1 MKHNFN
7 TDYLKELY
15 ESLNVSESAK
25 GRFFEDYLKE
35 DAPTPAQAD
44 DKGGNAFT
52 KAFFK
57 FAKWLDKGTPTVESS
72 TQKIMEALAGMEQVI
87 QTSPLAD
94 QQRKQ
99 RDLQYI
105 QKFKEQVTTATQGVT
120 NAQAKYTEAKKTFEP
135 QIAKAEQSMAAEIAQ
150 QEKVL
155 DEIKNRIDTNA
166 ENPEELQKI
175 KTELEQSIQEAKK
188 VDPENGGEAE
198 QELLDSVNEKLE
210 KLGTVQPEENS
221 EDNPDGESEPSN
233 DNGDTSETES
243 GPSSDDD
250 KTGNI
255 DKKVEDNEAGKTGGV
270 KDLNDD
276 EDLDRMG
283 ESVQS

>member
-25 GRFFEDYLKE
+25 SRFFEDYLKE
-35 DAPTPAQAD
+35 NAPAQDA

-120 NAQAKYTEAKKTFEP
+120 NAQAKYSEAKKTFEP
-135 QIAKAEQSMAAEIAQ
+135 QIVKAEQSMAAEIAQ

-188 VDPENGGEAE
+188 ADPENGGEAE

-210 KLGTVQPEENS
+210 KLGTVQSEENS
-221 EDNPDGESEPSN
+221 EDTPDGESEPSN
-233 DNGDTSETES
+233 EEVKAGE
-243 GPSSDDD
+243 D
-250 KTGNI
+250 KTDENKTSDT

-270 KDLNDD
+270 KDLNDG
-276 EDLDRMG
+276 EELDRMG

>member
-35 DAPTPAQAD
+35 DAPAQAD

-135 QIAKAEQSMAAEIAQ
+135 QIVKAEQSMAAEIAQ

-221 EDNPDGESEPSN
+221 EDTPDGESEPSN
-233 DNGDTSETES
+233 EEVKAGEGKTDENKTSDT
-243 GPSSDDD
+243 
-250 KTGNI
+250 

-270 KDLNDD
+270 KDLNDG
-276 EDLDRMG
+276 EELDRMG

>member
-35 DAPTPAQAD
+35 DAPAQD
-44 DKGGNAFT
+44 VDKGGNAFT

-135 QIAKAEQSMAAEIAQ
+135 QIVKAEQSMAAEIAQ

-210 KLGTVQPEENS
+210 KLGTVQSEENS
-221 EDNPDGESEPSN
+221 EDTPDGESEPSN
-233 DNGDTSETES
+233 EEVKAGE
-243 GPSSDDD
+243 D
-250 KTGNI
+250 KTDENKTSDT

-270 KDLNDD
+270 KDLNDG
-276 EDLDRMG
+276 EELDRMG

>member
-35 DAPTPAQAD
+35 DAPAQAD

-120 NAQAKYTEAKKTFEP
+120 NAQAKYSEAKKTFEP
-135 QIAKAEQSMAAEIAQ
+135 QIVKAEQSMAAEIAQ

-188 VDPENGGEAE
+188 ADPENGGEAE

-210 KLGTVQPEENS
+210 KLGTVQSEENS
-221 EDNPDGESEPSN
+221 EDTPDGESEPSN
-233 DNGDTSETES
+233 EEVKAGE
-243 GPSSDDD
+243 D
-250 KTGNI
+250 KTDENKTSDT

-270 KDLNDD
+270 KDLNDG
-276 EDLDRMG
+276 EELDRMG

>member
-35 DAPTPAQAD
+35 DAPAQAD

-233 DNGDTSETES
+233 EEVKAGE
-243 GPSSDDD
+243 D
-250 KTGNI
+250 KTDENKTSDT

-270 KDLNDD
+270 KDLNDG
-276 EDLDRMG
+276 EELDRMG

>member
-1 MKHNFN
+1 MKHKFN

-35 DAPTPAQAD
+35 DAPAQAD

-135 QIAKAEQSMAAEIAQ
+135 QIVKAEQSMAAEIAQ

-221 EDNPDGESEPSN
+221 EDTPDGESEPSN
-233 DNGDTSETES
+233 EEVKAGE
-243 GPSSDDD
+243 D
-250 KTGNI
+250 KTDENKTSDT

-270 KDLNDD
+270 KDLNDG
-276 EDLDRMG
+276 EELDRMG

>member
-35 DAPTPAQAD
+35 DAPAQDA

-135 QIAKAEQSMAAEIAQ
+135 QIVKAEQSMAAEIAQ

-188 VDPENGGEAE
+188 ADPENGGEAE

-221 EDNPDGESEPSN
+221 EGTPDGESEPSN
-233 DNGDTSETES
+233 EEVKAGE
-243 GPSSDDD
+243 D
-250 KTGNI
+250 KTDENKTSDT

-270 KDLNDD
+270 KDLNDG
-276 EDLDRMG
+276 EELDRMG
-283 ESVQS
+283 ESV

>member
-7 TDYLKELY
+7 TEYLKELY

-35 DAPTPAQAD
+35 DAPAQDA

-135 QIAKAEQSMAAEIAQ
+135 QIVKAEQSMAAEIAQ

-175 KTELEQSIQEAKK
+175 KTELEQSIQQAKK
-188 VDPENGGEAE
+188 ADPENGGEAE

-210 KLGTVQPEENS
+210 KLGTVQSEENS
-221 EDNPDGESEPSN
+221 EDTPDGESEPSN
-233 DNGDTSETES
+233 EEVKAGE
-243 GPSSDDD
+243 D
-250 KTGNI
+250 KTDENKTSDT

-270 KDLNDD
+270 KDLNDG
-276 EDLDRMG
+276 EELDRMG

>member
-35 DAPTPAQAD
+35 DAPAQPAQGGD
-44 DKGGNAFT
+44 NGGNLFT

-72 TQKIMEALAGMEQVI
+72 TQKIMEALAGMEQII

-120 NAQAKYTEAKKTFEP
+120 NAQAKYAEAKKTFEP

-150 QEKVL
+150 EEKTL

-175 KTELEQSIQEAKK
+175 KAELEQSIQEAKK
-188 VDPENGGEAE
+188 ADPENGGEAE

-210 KLGTVQPEENS
+210 QAGTAQPEDANEAKPEN
-221 EDNPDGESEPSN
+221 ESEPSN
-233 DNGDTSETES
+233 DDEAKTDDTNE
-243 GPSSDDD
+243 
-250 KTGNI
+250 
-255 DKKVEDNEAGKTGGV
+255 KVEDNEAGKNGNV
-270 KDLNDD
+270 KDLTD
-276 EDLDRMG
+276 EEEQERLG
-283 ESVQS
+283 ESVKS

>member
-35 DAPTPAQAD
+35 DAPAQDA

-155 DEIKNRIDTNA
+155 DEIKNMIDTNA

-210 KLGTVQPEENS
+210 KLGTVQPEEDS
-221 EDNPDGESEPSN
+221 EDTPDGESEHSN
-233 DNGDTSETES
+233 EEVKAGEDKADENKTSDT
-243 GPSSDDD
+243 
-250 KTGNI
+250 

-270 KDLNDD
+270 KDLNDG
-276 EDLDRMG
+276 EELDRMG

>member
-35 DAPTPAQAD
+35 DAPAQNA

-188 VDPENGGEAE
+188 ADPENGGEAE

-210 KLGTVQPEENS
+210 KLGTAQPEESN
-221 EDNPDGESEPSN
+221 EDAPDGESEPSN
-233 DNGDTSETES
+233 EEVKAGE
-243 GPSSDDD
+243 D
-250 KTGNI
+250 KTDENKTSDT

-270 KDLNDD
+270 KDLNDG
-276 EDLDRMG
+276 EELDRMG

>member
-35 DAPTPAQAD
+35 DAPVQAD

-120 NAQAKYTEAKKTFEP
+120 NAQAKYSEAKKTFEP
-135 QIAKAEQSMAAEIAQ
+135 QIVKAEQSMAAEIAQ

-155 DEIKNRIDTNA
+155 DEIKNKIDTNA

-188 VDPENGGEAE
+188 ADPENGGEAE

-210 KLGTVQPEENS
+210 KLGTVQSEENS

-233 DNGDTSETES
+233 EEVKAGE
-243 GPSSDDD
+243 D
-250 KTGNI
+250 KTDENKTSDT

-270 KDLNDD
+270 KDLNDG
-276 EDLDRMG
+276 EELDRMG

>member
-35 DAPTPAQAD
+35 DATVQAD
-44 DKGGNAFT
+44 DKGGNAVT

-120 NAQAKYTEAKKTFEP
+120 NAQAKYSEAKKTFEP
-135 QIAKAEQSMAAEIAQ
+135 QIVKAEQSMAAEIAQ

-155 DEIKNRIDTNA
+155 DEIKNKIDTNA

-188 VDPENGGEAE
+188 ADPENGGEAE

-210 KLGTVQPEENS
+210 KLGTVQSEENS
-221 EDNPDGESEPSN
+221 EDTPDGESEPSN
-233 DNGDTSETES
+233 EEVKAGE
-243 GPSSDDD
+243 D
-250 KTGNI
+250 KTDENKTSDT

-270 KDLNDD
+270 KDLNDG
-276 EDLDRMG
+276 EELDRMG

>member
-35 DAPTPAQAD
+35 NAPAQDA

-135 QIAKAEQSMAAEIAQ
+135 QIVKAEQSMAAEIAQ

-243 GPSSDDD
+243 GPSSDD
-250 KTGNI
+250 KTGDTN
-255 DKKVEDNEAGKTGGV
+255 KKVEDNEAGKTGGV
-270 KDLNDD
+270 KDLTD
-276 EDLDRMG
+276 EEEQERLG
-283 ESVQS
+283 ESVKS

>member
-25 GRFFEDYLKE
+25 SRFFEDYLKE
-35 DAPTPAQAD
+35 NAPAQDA

-120 NAQAKYTEAKKTFEP
+120 NAQAKYSEAKKTFEP
-135 QIAKAEQSMAAEIAQ
+135 QIVKAEQSMAVEIAQ

-188 VDPENGGEAE
+188 ADPENGGEAE

-210 KLGTVQPEENS
+210 KLGTVQSEENS
-221 EDNPDGESEPSN
+221 EDTPDGESEPSN
-233 DNGDTSETES
+233 EEVKAGE
-243 GPSSDDD
+243 D
-250 KTGNI
+250 KTDENKTSDT

-270 KDLNDD
+270 KDLNDG
-276 EDLDRMG
+276 EELDRMG

>member
-35 DAPTPAQAD
+35 DAPAQDA

-135 QIAKAEQSMAAEIAQ
+135 QIVKAEQSMAVEIAQ

-221 EDNPDGESEPSN
+221 EDTPDGESEPSN
-233 DNGDTSETES
+233 EEVKTGE
-243 GPSSDDD
+243 D
-250 KTGNI
+250 KTDENKTI
-255 DKKVEDNEAGKTGGV
+255 DTDKKVEDNEAGKTGGV
-270 KDLNDD
+270 KDLNDG
-276 EDLDRMG
+276 EELDRMG

>member
-35 DAPTPAQAD
+35 NAPAQDA

-135 QIAKAEQSMAAEIAQ
+135 QIVKAEQSMAAEIAQ

-221 EDNPDGESEPSN
+221 EDTPDGESEPSN
-233 DNGDTSETES
+233 EEVKAGE
-243 GPSSDDD
+243 D
-250 KTGNI
+250 KTDENKTSDT

-270 KDLNDD
+270 KNLNDG
-276 EDLDRMG
+276 EELDRMG

>member
-35 DAPTPAQAD
+35 DAPAQAG

-135 QIAKAEQSMAAEIAQ
+135 QIVKAEQSMAVEIAQ

-188 VDPENGGEAE
+188 ADPENGGEAE

-210 KLGTVQPEENS
+210 KLGTVQSEENS
-221 EDNPDGESEPSN
+221 EDTPDGESEPSN
-233 DNGDTSETES
+233 EEVKAGE
-243 GPSSDDD
+243 D
-250 KTGNI
+250 KTDENKTSDT

-270 KDLNDD
+270 KDLNDG
-276 EDLDRMG
+276 EELDRMG

>member
-35 DAPTPAQAD
+35 DAPAQAD

-135 QIAKAEQSMAAEIAQ
+135 QIVKAEQSMAAEIAQ

-155 DEIKNRIDTNA
+155 DEIKNKIDTNA

-210 KLGTVQPEENS
+210 KLGTVQSEKTS
-221 EDNPDGESEPSN
+221 EDTPDGESELSN
-233 DNGDTSETES
+233 EEVKVDEGKTDENNTSDT
-243 GPSSDDD
+243 
-250 KTGNI
+250 

-270 KDLNDD
+270 KDLNDG
-276 EDLDRMG
+276 EELDRMG
-283 ESVQS
+283 ELVQS

>member
-35 DAPTPAQAD
+35 NAPAQDA

-72 TQKIMEALAGMEQVI
+72 TQKIMEALAGMEQII

-135 QIAKAEQSMAAEIAQ
+135 QIAKAEQSMAVEIAQ

-221 EDNPDGESEPSN
+221 EDNPAGESEPSN

-243 GPSSDDD
+243 GPSSDD
-250 KTGNI
+250 KTSDTN
-255 DKKVEDNEAGKTGGV
+255 KKVEDNETGKNGNV
-270 KDLNDD
+270 KDLTD
-276 EDLDRMG
+276 EEEQERFG
-283 ESVQS
+283 ESVKS

>member
-35 DAPTPAQAD
+35 DAPAPAQAD

-72 TQKIMEALAGMEQVI
+72 TQKIMEALAGMEQII

-166 ENPEELQKI
+166 ENPEGLQKI

-188 VDPENGGEAE
+188 ADPENGGEAE

-210 KLGTVQPEENS
+210 QSGTVQSEETS
-221 EDNPDGESEPSN
+221 EDKSEGESESSN
-233 DNGDTSETES
+233 EEVKAGE
-243 GPSSDDD
+243 D
-250 KTGNI
+250 KTDENKTSDT
-255 DKKVEDNEAGKTGGV
+255 DKKVEDNEAGKNGGV
-270 KDLNDD
+270 KDLNDG
-276 EDLDRMG
+276 EELDRMG
-283 ESVQS
+283 ESVKS

>member
-35 DAPTPAQAD
+35 DAPAQAD

-135 QIAKAEQSMAAEIAQ
+135 QIVKAEQSMAAEIAQ

-155 DEIKNRIDTNA
+155 DEIKNKIDTNA

-210 KLGTVQPEENS
+210 KLGTVQSEKTS
-221 EDNPDGESEPSN
+221 EDTPDGESELSN
-233 DNGDTSETES
+233 EEVKVDEGKTDENKTSDT
-243 GPSSDDD
+243 
-250 KTGNI
+250 

-270 KDLNDD
+270 KDLNDG
-276 EDLDRMG
+276 EELDRMG
-283 ESVQS
+283 ELVQS

>member
-35 DAPTPAQAD
+35 DAPVQAD

-135 QIAKAEQSMAAEIAQ
+135 QIVKAEQSMAAEIAQ

-155 DEIKNRIDTNA
+155 DEIKNKIDTNA

-221 EDNPDGESEPSN
+221 EDTPDGESEPSN
-233 DNGDTSETES
+233 EEVKAGESKTDENKTSDT
-243 GPSSDDD
+243 
-250 KTGNI
+250 

-270 KDLNDD
+270 KDLNDG
-276 EDLDRMG
+276 EELDRMG

>member
-35 DAPTPAQAD
+35 DAPAQGA

-210 KLGTVQPEENS
+210 KLGTVQSEKTS
-221 EDNPDGESEPSN
+221 EDTPDGESEPSN
-233 DNGDTSETES
+233 EEVKAGE
-243 GPSSDDD
+243 D
-250 KTGNI
+250 KTDENKTSDT
-255 DKKVEDNEAGKTGGV
+255 DKKVENNEAGKTGGV
-270 KDLNDD
+270 KDLNDG
-276 EDLDRMG
+276 EELDRMG

>member
-35 DAPTPAQAD
+35 NAPAQDA

-99 RDLQYI
+99 RELQYI

-135 QIAKAEQSMAAEIAQ
+135 QIVKAEQSMAAEIAQ

-221 EDNPDGESEPSN
+221 EDTPDGESEPSN
-233 DNGDTSETES
+233 EEVKAGE
-243 GPSSDDD
+243 D
-250 KTGNI
+250 KTDENKTSDT

-270 KDLNDD
+270 KNLNDG
-276 EDLDRMG
+276 EELDRMG

>member
-35 DAPTPAQAD
+35 DAPAQD
-44 DKGGNAFT
+44 VDKGGNAFT

-135 QIAKAEQSMAAEIAQ
+135 QIVKAEQSMAAEIAQ

-155 DEIKNRIDTNA
+155 DEIKNKIDTNA

-188 VDPENGGEAE
+188 ADPENGGEAE

-221 EDNPDGESEPSN
+221 EDTPDGESEPSN
-233 DNGDTSETES
+233 EEVKAGEGKTDENKTSDT
-243 GPSSDDD
+243 
-250 KTGNI
+250 

-270 KDLNDD
+270 KELNDG
-276 EDLDRMG
+276 EELDRMG

>member
-1 MKHNFN
+1 MKHKFN

-35 DAPTPAQAD
+35 DAPAQAD

-72 TQKIMEALAGMEQVI
+72 TQKIMEALAGMEQII

-135 QIAKAEQSMAAEIAQ
+135 QIAKAEQSMAVEIAQ

-221 EDNPDGESEPSN
+221 EDTPDGESEPSN
-233 DNGDTSETES
+233 EEVKAGE
-243 GPSSDDD
+243 D
-250 KTGNI
+250 KTDENKTSDT

-270 KDLNDD
+270 KDLNDG
-276 EDLDRMG
+276 EELDRMG

>member
-35 DAPTPAQAD
+35 DAPASAQAD

-72 TQKIMEALAGMEQVI
+72 TQKIMEALAGMEQII

-105 QKFKEQVTTATQGVT
+105 QKFKQQVTTATQGVT

-155 DEIKNRIDTNA
+155 DEIKNKIDTNA

-188 VDPENGGEAE
+188 ADPENGGEAE

-210 KLGTVQPEENS
+210 KLGTVQSEENS
-221 EDNPDGESEPSN
+221 EDTPDGESEPSN
-233 DNGDTSETES
+233 EEVKAGE
-243 GPSSDDD
+243 D
-250 KTGNI
+250 KTDENKTSDT

-270 KDLNDD
+270 KDLNDG
-276 EDLDRMG
+276 EELDRMG

>member
-35 DAPTPAQAD
+35 DAPVQAD

-120 NAQAKYTEAKKTFEP
+120 NAQAKYSEAKKTFEP
-135 QIAKAEQSMAAEIAQ
+135 QIVKAEQSMAAEIAQ

-155 DEIKNRIDTNA
+155 DEIKNKIDTNA

-188 VDPENGGEAE
+188 ADPENGGEAE

-210 KLGTVQPEENS
+210 KLGTVQSEENS
-221 EDNPDGESEPSN
+221 EDTPDGESEPSN
-233 DNGDTSETES
+233 EEVKAGE
-243 GPSSDDD
+243 D
-250 KTGNI
+250 KTDENKTSDT

-270 KDLNDD
+270 KNLNDG
-276 EDLDRMG
+276 EELDRMG

>member
-35 DAPTPAQAD
+35 DAPAQAD

-135 QIAKAEQSMAAEIAQ
+135 QIVKAEQSMAVEIAQ

-221 EDNPDGESEPSN
+221 EDTPDGESEPSN
-233 DNGDTSETES
+233 EEVKAGE
-243 GPSSDDD
+243 D
-250 KTGNI
+250 KTDENKTSDT

-270 KDLNDD
+270 KDLNDG
-276 EDLDRMG
+276 EELDRMG

>member
-35 DAPTPAQAD
+35 DAPVQAD

-135 QIAKAEQSMAAEIAQ
+135 QIVKAEQSMAVEIAQ

-175 KTELEQSIQEAKK
+175 KTELEQSIQKAKK

-221 EDNPDGESEPSN
+221 EDTPDGESEPSN
-233 DNGDTSETES
+233 EEVKADEGKTDENKTSDT
-243 GPSSDDD
+243 
-250 KTGNI
+250 

-270 KDLNDD
+270 KDLNDG
-276 EDLDRMG
+276 EELDRMG

>member
-1 MKHNFN
+1 MKHKFN

-35 DAPTPAQAD
+35 DAPAQAD

-72 TQKIMEALAGMEQVI
+72 TQKIMEALAGMEQII

-135 QIAKAEQSMAAEIAQ
+135 QIAKAEQSMAVEIAQ

-198 QELLDSVNEKLE
+198 QELLDNVNEKLE

-221 EDNPDGESEPSN
+221 EDNPAGESEPSN

-243 GPSSDDD
+243 GPSSDD
-250 KTGNI
+250 KTSDTN
-255 DKKVEDNEAGKTGGV
+255 KKVEDNETGKNGNV
-270 KDLNDD
+270 KDLTD
-276 EDLDRMG
+276 EEEQERFG
-283 ESVQS
+283 ESVKS

>member
-35 DAPTPAQAD
+35 DAPVQAD

-120 NAQAKYTEAKKTFEP
+120 NAQAKYSEAKKTFEP
-135 QIAKAEQSMAAEIAQ
+135 QIVKAEQSMAAEIAQ

-155 DEIKNRIDTNA
+155 DEIKNKIDTNA

-188 VDPENGGEAE
+188 ADTENGGEAE

-210 KLGTVQPEENS
+210 KLGTVQSEENS

-233 DNGDTSETES
+233 EEVKAGE
-243 GPSSDDD
+243 D
-250 KTGNI
+250 KTDENKTSDT

-270 KDLNDD
+270 KDLNDG
-276 EDLDRMG
+276 EELDRMG